1 MHAIRF
7 ATLALG
13 LVAVC
18 SAAAAERWKV
28 LYFHDEEDTRLSIT
42 ALEFTDPQHGMAV
55 GYYTRTDQS
64 GKPKP
69 AGLIT
74 NDGGKTWS
82 PVRLP
87 AMPVSLFLLNDR
99 LGWLVTPDR
108 MWRTTEFGR
117 DWQSLAKLNNAERVC
132 FLDENRG
139 FAVGPRK
146 SAYETRDGGEHWT
159 KLAAA
164 DEPKTTKDHTVYQT
178 IEFVNPKSGLITGWS
193 KPPRKNRKRV
203 QLPDWI
209 DPEERPRELPGTAI
223 GLETADGGAS
233 WKPAQS
239 SMFGRITRVRF
250 RPDGVGLGLIEFFD
264 AFEWPCEVMRIDWRS
279 GKSARVFRQKN
290 RRVTDVALPAGG
302 PAYLAA
308 VEPPGDLPRSPV
320 PGKLKILRSEDFT
333 NWTEMQVDYR
343 AVANRALL
351 AAPAPGQLWVATDT
365 GMILKLVSE

>member
-1 MHAIRF
+1 MPAIRF
-7 ATLALG
+7 APLVLG

-18 SAAAAERWKV
+18 SAIAAERWQIQ
-28 LYFHDEEDTRLSIT
+28 YFHDEADSNLVIT
-42 ALEFTDPQHGMAV
+42 QLEFTGPQRGMAI
-55 GYYTRTDQS
+55 GYYTQTSRS

-69 AGLIT
+69 AGLVT
-74 NDGGKTWS
+74 SDGGKTWS

-108 MWRTTEFGR
+108 VWRTTEFGR
-117 DWQSLAKLNNAERVC
+117 DWQSLARLSDVGRVY

-146 SAYETRDGGEHWT
+146 SAYQTSDGGQHWT
-159 KLAAA
+159 NLAAA
-164 DEPKTTKDHTVYQT
+164 GGLKTTKDYTVYQT
-178 IEFVNPKSGLITGWS
+178 VDFANGKFGLITGWS
-193 KPPRKNRKRV
+193 KPPRKERKRV

-209 DPEERPRELPGTAI
+209 DPEDRPRELPLMAVA
-223 GLETADGGAS
+223 LETTDGGAS
-233 WKPAQS
+233 WKPSQS

-250 RPDGVGLGLIEFFD
+250 RPDGVALGLIEFFD

-279 GKSARVFRQKN
+279 GKSTRVFRRKN
-290 RRVTDVALPAGG
+290 RTVTDIAFPPGS

-308 VEPPGDLPRSPV
+308 IEPPGDLPRSPV
-320 PGKLKILRSEDFT
+320 PGKLKILRSEDLT

-343 AVANRALL
+343 AVASRAVF